1 MRLTEARIRQIVRG
15 ILSESS
21 RGTSPQLSRLAIAIN
36 SLCDSTARIFLK
48 RHPDL
53 AQRLEAVRGTN
64 MRPFLLEERVDE
76 MIRQDP
82 DYPRLRDVITQML
95 KRLMKEILD
104 EVSPD
109 LFPLAEEEIDNLEE
123 EGDPLDVG
131 VNVAG
136 AVEQSLYR
144 IFDIASDSPAWHL
157 VSFKINRILYTVEG
171 IYRLPYAQALAILD
185 ASKRST
191 GRAQ

>member
-1 MRLTEARIRQIVRG
+1 
-15 ILSESS
+15 
-21 RGTSPQLSRLAIAIN
+21 
-36 SLCDSTARIFLK
+36 
-48 RHPDL
+48 
-53 AQRLEAVRGTN
+53 

-95 KRLMKEILD
+95 KHLMKEILD

-109 LFPLAEEEIDNLEE
+109 LFPLLEEEIDNLEE

-157 VSFKINRILYTVEG
+157 VSFKINRILYTAEG
-171 IYRLPYAQALAILD
+171 YRLPYAQDLAIWD
-185 ASKRST
+185 ASKRAT